1 MKPKHNWGE
10 IEGKINFNEVSQK
23 LTAFTASGGGRRKTV
38 HDLLEK
44 VKEPLLQARSNGAS
58 YQALSAFLKAS
69 GLPISEASLRQYLN
83 AQGAGKRVRA
93 KRSASKR
100 AEPTAHLPPESQ
112 SPKREPAQPQPV
124 QPAQPASVVAPKLEP
139 QPIRD
144 TSPTRNRGPRIADPK
159 NL

>member
-69 GLPISEASLRQYLN
+69 GLPVSEASLRQYLN

-93 KRSASKR
+93 KRAASKR
-100 AEPTAHLPPESQ
+100 ADPSAQLPPESP
-112 SPKREPAQPQPV
+112 SPKAEPSSQP
-124 QPAQPASVVAPKLEP
+124 QPAQPTSVFAPKPEP

-144 TSPTRNRGPRIADPK
+144 TLPSRNRGPRIADPK